1 MARISTGKRALAA
14 DSWNEQDYD
23 TAVEIARRYYLE
35 GQSRVDIAKELE
47 LTRFQVARILQEA
60 LSSGLVRIEIGRP
73 GLPDPELGEALA
85 AALGIERA
93 VVIRATGDSYAT
105 TLAQIARQLAGV
117 VSETVTAGT
126 ILGLSWSRTLDA
138 MAHAITGLQPCTV
151 VQLAG
156 HLHLP
161 GQSSSSVEI
170 VRRVA
175 SASGGTAFPIYA
187 PMLVDDPATAV
198 ALRKL
203 PEVAD
208 ALAMVSQVDVA
219 VASIGGWT
227 PSSSQLFD
235 SLPADAIREASRL
248 GAVGE
253 VVGRIFDEAGK
264 PLELLDGRTIAVT
277 LDELRAVPH
286 VILSGFG
293 EHRASATVAAVRA
306 TDARTLVTDEA
317 LARAIIALPG
327 DTVNSS

>member
-1 MARISTGKRALAA
+1 MGRSTSGKRALSAA
-14 DSWNEQDYD
+14 SWDEQDYE

-85 AALGIERA
+85 TALGIERA
-93 VVIRATGDSYAT
+93 VVIRTNGTSMST
-105 TLAQIARQLAGV
+105 TLTQIARQLAGIV
-117 VSETVTAGT
+117 VDAVPAGAT
-126 ILGLSWSRTLDA
+126 LGLSWSRTLDA
-138 MAHAITGLQPCTV
+138 MAHTITGLAPCTV

-156 HLHLP
+156 HLHRP
-161 GQSSSSVEI
+161 GQGSSSVEI

-175 SASGGTAFPIYA
+175 SVSGGTALPIYA
-187 PMLVDDPATAV
+187 PMLVDDATTAI

-208 ALAMVSQVDVA
+208 ALARVSQVDVA
-219 VASIGGWT
+219 VASIGGWD

-235 SLPADAIREASRL
+235 ALPPEAAREAAEL

-253 VVGRIFDEAGK
+253 VVGRVFDERGH
-264 PLELLDGRTIAVT
+264 PIELLDDRVIAVT
-277 LDELRAVPH
+277 LAELRAVPH

-293 EHRASATVAAVRA
+293 EHRARATMAAVRA
-306 TDARTLVTDEA
+306 TGAQTLLADEA
-317 LARAIIALPG
+317 LARAILVRPPQVNPG
-327 DTVNSS
+327 